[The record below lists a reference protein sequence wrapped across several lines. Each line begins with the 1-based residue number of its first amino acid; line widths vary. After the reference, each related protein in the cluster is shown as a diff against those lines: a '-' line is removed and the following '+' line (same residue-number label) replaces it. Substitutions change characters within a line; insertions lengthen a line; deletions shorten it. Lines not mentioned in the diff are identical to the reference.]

1 MSRRGWRAVP
11 RSAAPAGRGG
21 SSFLTGRC
29 LAVVNEVL
37 GAKTVTWGF
46 PVTVC
51 FVAEVCANFGRAFW
65 ARSERRSRPGM
76 FRVCSVAQAAA
87 SAAAAMASSD
97 DDAVTWEDVM
107 DRIA

>member
-1 MSRRGWRAVP
+1 M
-11 RSAAPAGRGG
+11 
-21 SSFLTGRC
+21 
-29 LAVVNEVL
+29 VNEVL

-65 ARSERRSRPGM
+65 ARSERRSRPGI
-76 FRVCSVAQAAA
+76 FRVCSVARAAA

-97 DDAVTWEDVM
+97 DDAVTWEEVM